1 MARITASPGFRLR
14 MDANGDIPELDS
26 GWSRLSAASA
36 PGIFT
41 APLVRSGDDFTT
53 YSVILEGE
61 ILATADARATGVIN
75 TLALTAAP
83 TYGTGQQDV
92 QLEVTGAEIEVS
104 RISRIQLGLF
114 LTGDD
119 SITGSSRSDVI
130 RGRAGNDALH
140 GRGGSDLLFGDDG
153 NDTLVGGAK
162 DADRLYGGAGDDIFS
177 VADAR
182 HIVFEAT
189 GGGHDTV
196 IASVDYVLTA
206 TAEIEVLQT
215 GNDTGTKAIDLTGSN
230 TANAILGNGGANIL
244 SGRGGD
250 DTIIGGNGNDT
261 VMGGSGADQLSG
273 GAGRDQLSYAQ
284 SSTAV
289 IVHLGMQEG
298 FAGDAVGDLLVD
310 FENVMGSRHGDQI
323 TGDHRGNSL
332 IGARGS
338 DLLDG
343 ADGNDTLIGSQGN
356 DSLIG
361 GSGIDRLDY
370 SQDTS
375 TRGVRVDLTL
385 GTARDGFGGHDS
397 VSNFEDVRGT
407 RSGDTLAGSAL
418 NETLRG
424 EAGNDRLQGRDGN
437 DKLLGGAGHD
447 TLTGGAGQDVFVF
460 NTAPARRTNVDKIV
474 DFRPGEDIFHLENAV
489 LKNIGWVSRPLRDDA
504 FHLGKAAEDAF
515 NRIIYDKTTGSL
527 YYDSDGTGAAP
538 QIKIAV
544 LTNKAA
550 LDYAS
555 FYVI

>member
-1 MARITASPGFRLR
+1 

-26 GWSRLSAASA
+26 DWSRLSAASS

-41 APLVRSGDDFTT
+41 APLVRSGDNFTT
-53 YSVILEGE
+53 YSLSLQGE
-61 ILATADARATGVIN
+61 ILTDASKRVTGVIN
-75 TLALTAAP
+75 SLILTATS
-83 TYGTGQQDV
+83 TYGGGQQDV
-92 QLEVTGAEIEVS
+92 QLEVTDAEIAVS
-104 RISRIQLGLF
+104 RISRSQLGLF
-114 LTGDD
+114 LAGDD
-119 SITGSSRSDVI
+119 NITGSSQSDII
-130 RGRAGNDALH
+130 RGLAGNDVLH
-140 GRGGSDLLFGDDG
+140 GRRGSDLLFGDDG
-153 NDTLVGGAK
+153 NDTLVGSSK

-182 HIVFEAT
+182 HVVFEQI
-189 GGGHDTV
+189 GGGYDTV
-196 IASVDYVLTA
+196 IASVDYVLTS

-215 GNDTGTKAIDLTGSN
+215 GSDTGTKPIDLTGSN
-230 TANAILGNGGANIL
+230 TANAIMGNAGANTL

-273 GAGRDQLSYAQ
+273 GAGRDQLSYTQ
-284 SSTAV
+284 STTAV
-289 IVHLGMQEG
+289 VVDLGMQEG
-298 FAGDAVGDLLVD
+298 YAGHAVGDFLVD
-310 FENVMGSRHGDQI
+310 FENVIGSRHGDQI
-323 TGDHRGNSL
+323 TGDHLGNGLVGGRGN
-332 IGARGS
+332 

-361 GSGIDRLDY
+361 GSGFDRLDY

-375 TRGVRVDLTL
+375 TRGVRVNLTL
-385 GTARDGFGGHDS
+385 GTARDGFGGNDS

-407 RSGDTLAGSAL
+407 RFNDVIVGSAL
-418 NETLRG
+418 DETLRG
-424 EAGNDRLQGRDGN
+424 EVGNDRLQGGDGN
-437 DKLLGGAGHD
+437 DNLFGGAGHD
-447 TLTGGAGQDVFVF
+447 TLTGAAGQDIFVF
-460 NTAPARRTNVDKIV
+460 NTAPGRRTNVDKIV

-527 YYDSDGTGAAP
+527 YYDSDGTGAAS

>member
-1 MARITASPGFRLR
+1 
-14 MDANGDIPELDS
+14 
-26 GWSRLSAASA
+26 
-36 PGIFT
+36 
-41 APLVRSGDDFTT
+41 V
-53 YSVILEGE
+53 
-61 ILATADARATGVIN
+61 TGVIN
-75 TLALTAAP
+75 TLALTATP
-83 TYGTGQQDV
+83 TYGGGQQDV
-92 QLEVTGAEIEVS
+92 KLEVTGAEIAVS
-104 RISRIQLGLF
+104 RISRIQMGLF
-114 LTGDD
+114 LASDD
-119 SITGSSRSDVI
+119 NITGSSQSDVI
-130 RGRAGNDALH
+130 RGLAGNDVLH
-140 GRGGSDLLFGDDG
+140 GRRGGDLLFGDDG

-177 VADAR
+177 IADAR
-182 HIVFEAT
+182 HVVFEQI

-196 IASVDYVLTA
+196 IATVDYVLTS

-215 GNDTGTKAIDLTGSN
+215 GSETGTKPIDLTGSN
-230 TANAILGNGGANIL
+230 TANAIMGNAGANTL

-273 GAGRDQLSYAQ
+273 GAGRDQLSYTHSAA
-284 SSTAV
+284 AV
-289 IVHLGMQEG
+289 IVNLGMQEG
-298 FAGDAVGDLLVD
+298 FAGDAVGDFLID
-310 FENVMGSRHGDQI
+310 FENVMGSRHSDQI
-323 TGDHRGNSL
+323 TGDHLGNGL
-332 IGARGS
+332 VGARGN

-343 ADGNDTLIGSQGN
+343 ADGNDTLIGNQGN

-361 GSGIDRLDY
+361 GSGFDRLDY

-375 TRGVRVDLTL
+375 TRGVRVNLTL

-407 RSGDTLAGSAL
+407 RFNDVIVGSAL
-418 NETLRG
+418 DETLRG
-424 EAGNDRLQGRDGN
+424 EAGNDRLQGGDGN
-437 DKLLGGAGHD
+437 DNLFGGAGHD
-447 TLTGGAGQDVFVF
+447 TLTGGAGQDIFVF
-460 NTAPARRTNVDKIV
+460 NTAPGRRTNVDKIV
-474 DFRPGEDIFHLENAV
+474 DFKPGEDIFHLENAV

-527 YYDSDGTGAAP
+527 YYDSDGTGAAS